1 MPSSQNFNGLPAGY
15 ELLEYRIE
23 ALLGAGG
30 FGLTYLAHDGNLNT
44 KVALKEYL
52 PADFAVR
59 SEDQS
64 VQPKSDSA
72 KESFDW
78 GLKRFLDESRT
89 LASFRHPNI
98 VRVMRFFEANC
109 TAYMVMEFIAGK
121 PLNEWL
127 KERNAPLDEDRIA
140 RIAAPILDGLEA
152 IHRAGYLHRD
162 IKPPN
167 IFIRDDGSPI
177 LIDFGSARM
186 KAAPDQELTAIVTP
200 GFAPLEQYHT
210 HGKQGP
216 WTDIYSLASVLYWLV
231 TGQKPVEA
239 PARVREDTMPAAADS
254 GDRKR
259 FGAEFL
265 AAIDWGLKPHE
276 RSRPQSVAEWRPALL
291 VGDKAALART
301 RTVTVRPTTPVSAPA
316 VPPSSISMPTGVLFE
331 RETLKRIETEL
342 AAHLGP
348 IAGVMVKSAAKKAFT
363 VPALAAL
370 LAPEILDEK
379 ARAAFLRKFSSD
391 TSQPPSQ
398 PSSRT
403 RSIPVSSTSTP
414 AATLSTTALQRFSV
428 ETLQRVEATLAQY
441 IGAVARVV
449 VRRAAQKARDESEL
463 YLLLADEIEDKTEK
477 KNFIRKAI
485 SALGKQ

>member
-1 MPSSQNFNGLPAGY
+1 MALSQNFNGLPPGY

-23 ALLGAGG
+23 SLLGVGG
-30 FGLTYLAHDGNLNT
+30 FGLTYLALDVNLNT

-52 PADFAVR
+52 PADFAIR
-59 SEDQS
+59 AEDQS
-64 VQPKSDSA
+64 VQPKSASA
-72 KESFDW
+72 QESFEW

-98 VRVMRFFEANC
+98 VRVMRFFEANR

-127 KERNAPLDEDRIA
+127 KERSAPLDEERVA
-140 RIAAPILDGLEA
+140 RMAAPLLDGLEV

-167 IFIRDDGSPI
+167 IFLRDDGNPI

-186 KAAPDQELTAIVTP
+186 KTPDQELTAIVTP

-216 WTDIYSLASVLYWLV
+216 WSDIYSFGSVLYWLV
-231 TGQKPVEA
+231 TGQKPIEA
-239 PARVREDTMPAAADS
+239 PARVREDTMRSAVDG

-259 FGAEFL
+259 FSAEFL
-265 AAIDWGLKPHE
+265 AAIDWALKPHE
-276 RSRPQSVAEWRPALL
+276 RNRPQSVAEWRSALL
-291 VGDKAALART
+291 VGDRAALART
-301 RTVTVRPTTPVSAPA
+301 RTVTVREPASGPTPAMPPTSA
-316 VPPSSISMPTGVLFE
+316 SMPTGVLFE

-348 IAGVMVKSAAKKAFT
+348 IAGVMVKGAAKKAMT

-370 LAPEILDEK
+370 LAPEIADEK
-379 ARAAFLRKFSSD
+379 ARAAFVRKFSNDNSV
-391 TSQPPSQ
+391 PPSQ
-398 PSSRT
+398 PSLRT
-403 RSIPVSSTSTP
+403 RSIPVSSTTP
-414 AATLSTTALQRFSV
+414 STTVSATSLQRFSV

-463 YLLLADEIEDKTEK
+463 YLLLADEIEDKNEK